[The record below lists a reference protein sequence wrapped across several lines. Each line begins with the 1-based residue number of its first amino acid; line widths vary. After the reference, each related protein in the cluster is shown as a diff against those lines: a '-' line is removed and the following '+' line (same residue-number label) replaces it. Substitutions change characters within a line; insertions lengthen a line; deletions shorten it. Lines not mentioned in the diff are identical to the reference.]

1 MSRKKEGMRH
11 GVAPR
16 DIIRQP
22 EPLTWWRTMR
32 ADQLDAPSATVLRK
46 SIATIAIIDE
56 TSWRAAAIGEA
67 AAAVGL
73 ALRLDPARATPI
85 AFDLVMTALAACA
98 ADGDSTAC
106 LAMPFVQRRRPG
118 AGKSEARIA
127 TSWLVRSFAGVLRKK
142 RRSDLV
148 ELIQIM
154 SESHMGHDAERVSP
168 RVPGI
173 DLVMGRGRRLPMPR
187 GISGGLTLH
196 SSA

>member
-1 MSRKKEGMRH
+1 MSRKREARR

-16 DIIRQP
+16 DIIRHVRRP

-32 ADQLDAPSATVLRK
+32 AEKFETTAAIVLRK

-56 TSWRAAAIGEA
+56 PSWRAAAIGDA

-106 LAMPFVQRRRPG
+106 LAMSFVVRRRPG

-127 TSWLVRSFAGVLRKK
+127 TSWLVRSFAGVLRK
-142 RRSDLV
+142 
-148 ELIQIM
+148 
-154 SESHMGHDAERVSP
+154 P
-168 RVPGI
+168 RN
-173 DLVMGRGRRLPMPR
+173 
-187 GISGGLTLH
+187 GG
-196 SSA
+196 AA

>member
-1 MSRKKEGMRH
+1 MSRKKGAMRH

-16 DIIRQP
+16 NMIRQTRQP

-32 ADQLDAPSATVLRK
+32 AEQLEATAAIVMRK

-56 TSWRAAAIGEA
+56 PSWRTPATGDA

-106 LAMPFVQRRRPG
+106 LAMSFVLRRRPG

-127 TSWLVRSFAGVLRKK
+127 TRWLMRSLAGVLGK
-142 RRSDLV
+142 
-148 ELIQIM
+148 
-154 SESHMGHDAERVSP
+154 P
-168 RVPGI
+168 RN
-173 DLVMGRGRRLPMPR
+173 
-187 GISGGLTLH
+187 GGAT
-196 SSA
+196 

>member
-1 MSRKKEGMRH
+1 MRKKEAMRRD
-11 GVAPR
+11 VAPR
-16 DIIRQP
+16 DVTRQMGQP

-32 ADQLDAPSATVLRK
+32 AEKLEATAATVLRK

-56 TSWRAAAIGEA
+56 PSWRAAAIGDV

-106 LAMPFVQRRRPG
+106 LAMSFVLRRRPG

-127 TSWLVRSFAGVLRKK
+127 TSWLVRAFAGVLRK
-142 RRSDLV
+142 RRD
-148 ELIQIM
+148 
-154 SESHMGHDAERVSP
+154 
-168 RVPGI
+168 
-173 DLVMGRGRRLPMPR
+173 
-187 GISGGLTLH
+187 GGA
-196 SSA
+196 S